1 MTNQKKHSGLLNTAA
16 LFVIIS
22 LFATLTFEG
31 IHKGHEEQCHQDGCF
46 ICLVLQIIHN
56 TKKIS
61 EITPVTSVEFS
72 FINLLNFL
80 ILSALVLSPIT
91 PVSQKVKLLI

>member
-1 MTNQKKHSGLLNTAA
+1 MNNQKLFRLLRTAA
-16 LFVIIS
+16 LLTALS
-22 LFATLTFEG
+22 LFAAITFEAF
-31 IHKGHEEQCHQDGCF
+31 HTGHEDACHEEDCP

-61 EITPVTSVEFS
+61 DITPVTSVEFS
-72 FINLLNFL
+72 FINLLNFF
-80 ILSALVLSPIT
+80 ILSVLVLSPIT